1 MIDSRF
7 YNIKNNIDMA
17 ELCQRI
23 GASFPKKASVNKNI
37 KGIAALS
44 EATSDNVSFFHNIKY
59 KEDLANTKAYACI
72 IKEEH
77 AHLVPKNVIP
87 IEVKEPYYALAI
99 LLRVF
104 YELKN
109 VTRYD
114 NDAEIETYISPTAIV
129 SETAKIGK
137 GCYISHGTII
147 YDDCVIKDKTF
158 IGANCTIQRGVE
170 IGENSR
176 IESNVSICCAVI
188 GAKAYIKSGARIGQ
202 PGFGFYIGK
211 AGPVDILQVG
221 KVIIGRDVQIG
232 ANSTIDRGSMEDTI
246 IGNMV
251 RMDDMVHIAHNVHIG
266 NCCVIAAQCG
276 IAGSTSLGNGCVLGG
291 QVGIAGHITIGD
303 GVTIAAKSGV
313 MHNIESGKRIGG
325 SPATGISMWH
335 RQTVALRRLISRK
348 EYSD

>member
-7 YNIKNNIDMA
+7 YNIKSDINMA
-17 ELCQRI
+17 DLCDRV
-23 GASFPKKASVNKNI
+23 GATLPKKASSSKNI
-37 KGIAALS
+37 KGIASLTDAS
-44 EATSDNVSFFHNIKY
+44 QDEITFFHNLRY
-59 KEDLANTKAYACI
+59 ADDLKETKAYACI
-72 IKEEH
+72 VKEEH
-77 AHLVPKNVIP
+77 AHLVPKKVHP
-87 IEVKEPYYALAI
+87 IIVKEPYYALAI

-109 VTRYD
+109 VTKYD
-114 NDAEIETYISPTAIV
+114 NNDRIETYISPDACV
-129 SETAKIGK
+129 SEKAQIGE
-137 GCYISHGTII
+137 GCYISSGTII

-158 IGANCTIQRGVE
+158 IGSNCVIQRGVE
-170 IGENSR
+170 IGESSR

-188 GAKAYIKSGARIGQ
+188 GPKAYIKSGARIGQ

-221 KVIIGRDVQIG
+221 KVVIGRDVQIG
-232 ANSTIDRGSMEDTI
+232 ANCTIDRGSMDDTV

-291 QVGIAGHITIGD
+291 QVGISGHLTIGD
-303 GVTIAAKSGV
+303 RVTIAAKSGV
-313 MHNIESGKRIGG
+313 MHNIESGKNIGG
-325 SPATGISMWH
+325 IPATGISMWH

-348 EYSD
+348 N